1 MARLQTVHSECSS
14 LSWMSIAPES
24 QYTMLPVAAARMMS
38 RAPCASTA
46 ARQSALYGS
55 TPHARASSRMGTCGV
70 ATVESGYVPY
80 CIFGLCASVLL
91 KSKFSLFGQSLIIA
105 KCANLKS

>member
-70 ATVESGYVPY
+70 ATVESGYLPY
-80 CIFGLCASVLL
+80 CIFAPPYC
-91 KSKFSLFGQSLIIA
+91 
-105 KCANLKS
+105 